1 MKNSLNLLRI
11 YNNSKVIV
19 IGGGPAGAFFSYY
32 ILKLAKEK
40 NLNLDLSILEGKY
53 FVRSGPPGCNFCA
66 GVLSETLIKKM
77 ERIGIILP
85 QEIAQ
90 SSVEGYC
97 MLTKKGEL
105 WLTHPLHARKIA
117 TVFRGNGP
125 LFSNITKNISFDDFL
140 LREALKMGARVYY
153 KKVSSIELPSKPEE
167 KVLVKT
173 EDETFEADL
182 VVGAF
187 GLNTDFLEKVKRM
200 GFGYKPPKVLKT
212 CQTELKIGSEFVK
225 EKFKDFIFILNI
237 GIKGFRFSAIIPKGE
252 YITITLVGNDDLTF
266 SKMEKFLKEDFMKK
280 LLPDGFSLPHQ
291 HCHCLPRIAVTSAK
305 KPFTDRFV
313 IIGDASCSRYYKNGI
328 ESALITA
335 SLAAE
340 TAINL
345 GISEKDFR
353 KGYWRK
359 ARKIIID
366 NFFGRLLF
374 SLNDFI
380 ARADFIVESHI
391 RIARSNSFPSKI
403 LRNILWNMFTGN
415 IDYWRIFL
423 KSVNPFLLI
432 YMAFSGIRTILD
444 NFFKKKKKNKE
455 SKKCELMKIWEP
467 SNKVQQ

>member
-1 MKNSLNLLRI
+1 MSPLKL

-32 ILKLAKEK
+32 ILKLAKER
-40 NLNLDLSILEGKY
+40 DLTIDVKIFEGKY
-53 FVRSGPPGCNFCA
+53 FVRSGPQGCNFCA
-66 GVLSETLIKKM
+66 GVLSETLIKRM
-77 ERIGIILP
+77 ERIGIVLP

-97 MLTKKGEL
+97 MLTRKGNL
-105 WLTHPLHARKIA
+105 FLTHPFNVKKIV

-125 LFSNITKNISFDDFL
+125 LFSNITKNVSFDDFL
-140 LREALKMGARVYY
+140 LREAIKMGANVQY
-153 KKVSSIELPSKPEE
+153 KKVNSIELPSKISE
-167 KVLVKT
+167 KVIVKT
-173 EDETFEADL
+173 DNESFEADL
-182 VVGAF
+182 IVGAF
-187 GLNTDFLEKVKRM
+187 GLNTDFLEKVKEI

-225 EKFKDFIFILNI
+225 EKFKDFIYILNM
-237 GIKGFRFSAIIPKGE
+237 GIKGLRFSAIIPKGE
-252 YITITLVGNDDLTF
+252 YITVTLVGRDDLTF
-266 SKMEKFLKEDFMKK
+266 SQMEKFLKEDFMKE
-280 LLPDGFSLPHQ
+280 LLPDGFSLPPR

-345 GISEKDFR
+345 GISEKDFK
-353 KGYWRK
+353 KGYWRR

-366 NFFGRLLF
+366 NFFGKVLF

-380 ARADFIVESHI
+380 ARFSFIVESHL
-391 RIARSNSFPSKI
+391 RIANSISFPSTI
-403 LRNILWNMFTGN
+403 LRNVLWNMFTGN
-415 IDYWRIFL
+415 IEYERIFL
-423 KSVNPFLLI
+423 KSINPFLLI
-432 YMAFSGIRTILD
+432 YMGFSGFTTFLN
-444 NFFKKKKKNKE
+444 NFFKKILKR
-455 SKKCELMKIWEP
+455 
-467 SNKVQQ
+467 